1 MSDRRTWSLAG
12 RLTRLFVVTTLVFV
26 GTIAVTSAVFLNSSV
41 QAEIDQMAGE
51 ELEEAD
57 ASFRNSEFSLDR
69 FEESIVQEEKER
81 HRDTPMAWRL
91 WVDSGGKREVYER
104 GDTQLLSAAIP
115 EYRVERTQPQ
125 RMDGNLRWGTV
136 RINPNVTIGLV
147 LDGSVRAE
155 RMRSYLWT
163 AGILLFVSV
172 LATLVAAR
180 IFFQRVTGILHTV
193 AERTRAARPTETQA
207 HFEIEGAPREI
218 DEVVEALQDSLEKI
232 RVESEQARVFTAG
245 IAHELRSPVQNLI
258 GETEVALIAHR
269 DVETYRQVLRSHLE
283 ELRSLGDA
291 VDNLVTICS
300 QNETRRTS
308 LRETF
313 DLAHEAQLRLR
324 REQALAER
332 LGIDLDIALKGDAE
346 LHGDREAILRALR
359 NLTQNAIQWSP
370 PGGRVAVEIQG
381 EKDNV
386 RITVDDEGP
395 GVPENLHGQIFE
407 PFFRGPSAHGRRI
420 GYGLGLALTR
430 TAAED
435 QGGSIAVKTS
445 PNGGARFEL
454 VLPRHK
460 NHNGEAHGR

>member
-1 MSDRRTWSLAG
+1 MSERRSWSLAG
-12 RLTRLFVVTTLVFV
+12 RLTRIFVVTTLVFV
-26 GTIAVTSAVFLNSSV
+26 GIIAVTSAIFLNSSV

-57 ASFRNSEFSLDR
+57 ASFRNTEFSLDR
-69 FEESIVQEEKER
+69 FEESVVKEERER
-81 HRDTPMAWRL
+81 HRDVPMAWRV
-91 WVDSGGKREVYER
+91 WVDAGGKREVYEL
-104 GDTQLLSAAIP
+104 GDTHILSASIP
-115 EYRVERTQPQ
+115 ALSEQQTQKQ
-125 RMDGNLRWGTV
+125 RLNGNWRWGTV
-136 RINPNVTIGLV
+136 RINPNVTVGLV
-147 LDGSVRAE
+147 LDGSARAA
-155 RMRSYLWT
+155 RMTSYLWT
-163 AGILLFVSV
+163 AGILLCVSV

-180 IFFQRVTGILHTV
+180 IFFQRVAGLLHTV
-193 AERTRAARPTETQA
+193 AERARAARSTEMQTR
-207 HFEIEGAPREI
+207 FEIEGAPREI
-218 DEVVEALQDSLEKI
+218 DEVVLALHDSLE
-232 RVESEQARVFTAG
+232 RVRIESEQARVFTAG

-258 GETEVALIAHR
+258 GETEVALIVQR
-269 DVETYRQVLRSHLE
+269 DVETYREVLQSHLE

-300 QNETRRTS
+300 RNETRRTS

-313 DLAHEAQLRLR
+313 DLAQEAQLRLR
-324 REQALAER
+324 REQGLARR
-332 LGIDLDIALKGDAE
+332 LGIDLDITLNGDAK
-346 LHGDREAILRALR
+346 LHGDREAILRGLR

-381 EKDNV
+381 EKDSV

-395 GVPENLHGQIFE
+395 GVPLNLHGQIFE

-435 QGGSIAVKTS
+435 QGGSVEVKSS

-454 VLPRHK
+454 VLPKHK
-460 NHNGEAHGR
+460 RPNGDAH